1 MTTMLI
7 YDKIVPL
14 NKERHRELKLRIDNV
29 EFARG
34 IHFVPMAAVELFHAA
49 RDLALVFAGSDDK
62 NLGLVALLGIK
73 EGQNL
78 FVNKEGQWQNGTY
91 LPAYIRRYPFVL
103 AKSKEDNFTVCF
115 DESYSGFSTKEGKEL
130 FAENGEASEL
140 LNSMV
145 GFLDG
150 YTRDMER
157 TKQFVERLVELDLL
171 TKRELRVTDKQGRS
185 YFLRDLHLVD
195 EEKLAKLDDATV
207 GQLHREGY
215 LGWIYAHLVSVGN
228 ASRLPHMLPAD
239 EAAATAAEAAANEPA
254 ADPATGE

>member
-14 NKERHRELKLRIDNV
+14 NKERHRELKLRIDDV
-29 EFARG
+29 DFARG
-34 IHFVPMAAVELFHAA
+34 IHFVPMAAVELLHAA
-49 RDLALVFAGSDDK
+49 RDLAVVFAGSDDK

-73 EGQNL
+73 EGENL
-78 FVNKEGQWQNGTY
+78 FVDEKGQWESGTY

-103 AKSKEDNFTVCF
+103 AKSAEDNFTVCF
-115 DESYSGFSTKEGKEL
+115 DESYKGFSTEEGREL
-130 FAENGEASEL
+130 FSDDGVASEY
-140 LNSMV
+140 LNNMV

-150 YTRDMER
+150 YTRDMEF
-157 TKQFVERLVELDLL
+157 TKKFVERLLELDLL

-195 EEKLAKLDDATV
+195 EEKLAKLDDATL
-207 GQLHREGY
+207 GQLHRDGH

-228 ASRLPHMLPAD
+228 ASRLPLMLPEGQAGD
-239 EAAATAAEAAANEPA
+239 AEPA
-254 ADPATGE
+254 ANQPQAEPAAAE